1 MVVRKPYKFL
11 IKNFKKIHIFI
22 SLLLIYICFE
32 TNNILNYFNKLIEGT
47 GVRLES
53 LSYINNFIIF
63 LIILSIIGFVII
75 YILMRHK
82 NKPKTL
88 YLITILGYIGLI
100 VILLVSYSY
109 LREIRTEYI
118 EQKAI
123 RLYRDFIQIGIY
135 YQYVIIIIMLLR
147 GLGFNLNKFD
157 FDKELK
163 EFEIEDRDNEEV
175 EINVDLDYN
184 KIDRKINRT
193 KRELRYYYLENKL
206 FILIILGFILL
217 IGGFN
222 LIKNFYINN
231 IKYSLNKEVKIGNYY
246 FSVIDSYISNID
258 YSNKVINDNKSYVI
272 VKFKIKSDLEL
283 GNYGIDNFTL
293 EYKDKIYSVNKTVC
307 KKFNDIGNCYNKQ
320 DVNSVYTPY
329 IVVFEL
335 NNEDINTKNLI
346 FNFKYDSKDY
356 SFNLKSDKKI
366 NKEFKLN
373 EEIDFSNTI
382 FENNKYKI
390 ISYNLN
396 NRFDYKYENCLS
408 TGECNTFNSY
418 VSSQV
423 GLIMELNVQ
432 SEILTNILNNSTFIE
447 YYGKL
452 KYKIQDKEYI
462 SMLNNKTSNK
472 ITEKVYLEVD
482 KEINNAD
489 SIWFEF
495 NIRGDKI
502 KYILK

>member
-22 SLLLIYICFE
+22 SLLLMYICFE
-32 TNNILNYFNKLIEGT
+32 SNNILNYFNKLIDGT
-47 GVRLES
+47 GIRLES
-53 LSYINNFIIF
+53 LSYINNFIVF
-63 LIILSIIGFVII
+63 LIVLAIVGFIII
-75 YILMRHK
+75 YILMRYK
-82 NKPKTL
+82 KKPKKL
-88 YLITILGYIGLI
+88 YLITILGYIGVI
-100 VILLVSYSY
+100 IILLVSYSY

-118 EQKAI
+118 EQKTI

-135 YQYVIIIIMLLR
+135 YQYVIIVIMLLR
-147 GLGFNLNKFD
+147 GLGLNLKKFD

-193 KRELRYYYLENKL
+193 KRELKYYYLENKL
-206 FILIILGFILL
+206 FILIILGFVLL

-222 LIKNFYINN
+222 LFKNLYVNN
-231 IKYSLNKEVKIGNYY
+231 IQYSLDKEVKIGNYY
-246 FSVIDSYISNID
+246 FTVTDSYVSNVDFSNQVIDN
-258 YSNKVINDNKSYVI
+258 NKNYVV
-272 VKFKIKSDLEL
+272 VKFKIRSDLEL
-283 GNYGIDNFTL
+283 GNYNIDNFSL
-293 EYKDKIYSVNKTVC
+293 KYKDEYYYANKVLC
-307 KKFNDIGNCYNKQ
+307 KKFYDIGNCYNKQ
-320 DVNSVYTPY
+320 DVTSVYNPY

-335 NNEDINTKNLI
+335 DNNNVNNNLI
-346 FNFKYDSKDY
+346 FNVRNGAEDYNFK
-356 SFNLKSDKKI
+356 LKTNNNMS
-366 NKEFKLN
+366 KEFKLN
-373 EEIDFSNTI
+373 ENIDFSNTI
-382 FENNKYKI
+382 LENNKYKI
-390 ISYNLN
+390 TSYNLN
-396 NRFDYKYENCLS
+396 NRFDYNYENCLS

-423 GLIMELNVQ
+423 GLIMELNVE
-432 SEILTNILNNSTFIE
+432 SEILSGALNESVFIE

-452 KYKIQDKEYI
+452 KYKIQDKEYT
-462 SMLNNKTSNK
+462 STLNNKTSNK
-472 ITEKVYLEVD
+472 ITNKVYLEVD

-495 NIRGDKI
+495 DIRGDKI